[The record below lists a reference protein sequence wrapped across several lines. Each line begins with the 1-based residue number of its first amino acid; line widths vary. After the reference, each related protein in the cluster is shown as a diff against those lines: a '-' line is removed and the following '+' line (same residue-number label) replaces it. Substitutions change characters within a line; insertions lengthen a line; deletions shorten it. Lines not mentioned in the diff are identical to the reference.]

1 VGTGNNQ
8 LVYTFP
14 NSVSF
19 PNHLIAV
26 QSVNM
31 YYSWANINVSPLNN
45 YQFSFTWTS
54 AGVLTTYTL
63 SVPDGLY
70 EVADLNYFLQYEMR
84 KRGMYLINAG
94 GQPVYYAEFIVNPN
108 RYSVQINTFP
118 VPTNASFTFAAGV
131 WTGNAGTAYAG
142 WTSPVADIAGGLAT
156 FAGFPS
162 AAITPVITL
171 IGNFAAL
178 FGYVAGYAT
187 TTSATLNLSFNSST
201 SPNIQPNSSLYL
213 SISNISNKYANPSS
227 IIYNVTPNVGFGEQ
241 IQERPPEFGWN
252 KLLEGTYN
260 QLRVQLLGHN
270 FAPVQV
276 LDPNM
281 TIVLVI
287 KEDMEKTTSRN

>member
-1 VGTGNNQ
+1 MVATIVLNSTNIVGTGNNQ

-26 QSVNM
+26 QSINM

-45 YQFSFTWTS
+45 YQFSYTWTS
-54 AGVLTTYTL
+54 GATLTTYTL

-70 EVADLNYFLQYEMR
+70 EVADLNYFLQFNMR
-84 KRGMYLINAG
+84 KNGTYLINAS

-118 VPTNASFTFAAGV
+118 VPTSLPTGWTAPLADTAAG
-131 WTGNAGTAYAG
+131 
-142 WTSPVADIAGGLAT
+142 LAA
-156 FAGFPS
+156 FAGFPTTS
-162 AAITPVITL
+162 ITPVITL
-171 IGNFAAL
+171 IGNFAKL

-201 SPNIQPNSSLYL
+201 APNIQPNASLFL
-213 SISNISNKYANPSS
+213 AISNISNKYANPSS

-260 QLRVQLLGHN
+260 QLRIQLLGSDLS
-270 FAPVQV
+270 PVQV

-287 KEDMEKTTSRN
+287 KEDVEKTTTKN

>member
-1 VGTGNNQ
+1 MVATVVLNSTNIVGTGNNQ

-31 YYSWANINVSPLNN
+31 YYSWANVNTSPLNN
-45 YQFSFTWTS
+45 YQFSYTWTV
-54 AGVLTTYTL
+54 GTTVTTYTL

-70 EVADLNYFLQYEMR
+70 EVADLNYFLQYNMI
-84 KRGMYLINAG
+84 KNGTYLINASLEN
-94 GQPVYYAEFIVNPN
+94 VYYAEFIVNPN

-118 VPTNASFTFAAGV
+118 VPTSLP
-131 WTGNAGTAYAG
+131 AG
-142 WTSPVADIAGGLAT
+142 WTAPVANVAAGQAAFVGYPT
-156 FAGFPS
+156 T
-162 AAITPVITL
+162 AITPIITL
-171 IGNFAAL
+171 IGNFAKL
-178 FGYVAGYAT
+178 FGYTAGYAT
-187 TTSATLNLSFNSST
+187 TTSTTLNLSFNSST
-201 SPNIQPNSSLYL
+201 APNIQPNASLYL
-213 SISNISNKYANPSS
+213 SISNISNKYSNPSS
-227 IIYNVTPNVGFGEQ
+227 IIYNITPNVGFGEQ
-241 IQERPPEFGWN
+241 ILERPPEFGWN

-260 QLRVQLLGHN
+260 QLRVQLLGSD

-287 KEDMEKTTSRN
+287 KEDIEKTTSRN

>member
-1 VGTGNNQ
+1 MVATLVLNSTNIVGSGNNQ

-31 YYSWANINVSPLNN
+31 YYSWANVNVSPLNN
-45 YQFSFTWTS
+45 YQFSYTWTVG
-54 AGVLTTYTL
+54 AGPAVTYTL

-70 EVADLNYFLQYEMR
+70 EVSDLNYFLQYNMI
-84 KRGMYLINAG
+84 KNGTYLINAAG
-94 GQPVYYAEFIVNPN
+94 ENVYYAEFIVNPN
-108 RYSVQINTFP
+108 RYSVQINTFL
-118 VPTNASFTFAAGV
+118 VPTSLPTG
-131 WTGNAGTAYAG
+131 WTAPTGSVPDGTAAF
-142 WTSPVADIAGGLAT
+142 P
-156 FAGFPS
+156 GFPTVS
-162 AAITPVITL
+162 ITPIVTL
-171 IGNFAAL
+171 IGNFAKL
-178 FGYVAGYAT
+178 FGYVNGFAT
-187 TTSATLNLSFNSST
+187 TTSTTLNLSFNSST

-213 SISNISNKYANPSS
+213 SISNISNKYAVPSS

-260 QLRVQLLGHN
+260 QLRVQLLGHD

-287 KEDMEKTTSRN
+287 KEDTEKMTMK

>member
-1 VGTGNNQ
+1 MVATLVLNSTNIVGSGNNQ

-31 YYSWANINVSPLNN
+31 YYSWANVNISPLNN
-45 YQFSFTWTS
+45 YQFSYTWTVGS
-54 AGVLTTYTL
+54 TVTTYPL

-70 EVADLNYFLQYEMR
+70 EVSDLNYFLQYNMI
-84 KRGMYLINAG
+84 KNGTYLINAAG
-94 GQPVYYAEFIVNPN
+94 ENVYYAEFIVNPN
-108 RYSVQINTFP
+108 RYSVQINTFL
-118 VPTNASFTFAAGV
+118 VPTSLPT
-131 WTGNAGTAYAG
+131 G
-142 WTSPVADIAGGLAT
+142 WTAPVLSIPDAT
-156 FAGFPS
+156 AAFPGYPTVS
-162 AAITPVITL
+162 ITPIVTL
-171 IGNFAAL
+171 IGNFAKL
-178 FGYVAGYAT
+178 FGYVNGFAT
-187 TTSATLNLSFNSST
+187 TTSTTLNLSFNSST

-213 SISNISNKYANPSS
+213 SISNISNKYAVPSS

-260 QLRVQLLGHN
+260 QLRVQLLGHD

-287 KEDMEKTTSRN
+287 KEDTEKMIMK

>member
-1 VGTGNNQ
+1 MVATIVLNSTNIVGSGNNQ

-26 QSVNM
+26 QSINM

-45 YQFSFTWTS
+45 YQFSYTWTV
-54 AGVLTTYTL
+54 GTTVTTYTL

-70 EVADLNYFLQYEMR
+70 EVADLNYFLQFNMR
-84 KRGMYLINAG
+84 KNGTYLINAS

-118 VPTNASFTFAAGV
+118 VPTSLPTGWTAPLADTAAG
-131 WTGNAGTAYAG
+131 
-142 WTSPVADIAGGLAT
+142 LAA
-156 FAGFPS
+156 FVGFPTTS
-162 AAITPVITL
+162 ITPIVTL

-178 FGYVAGYAT
+178 FGYVAGFAT
-187 TTSATLNLSFNSST
+187 TTSTTLNLSFNST
-201 SPNIQPNSSLYL
+201 TAPNIQPNSSLYL
-213 SISNISNKYANPSS
+213 AISNISNKYAIPSS
-227 IIYNVTPNVGFGEQ
+227 IIYNITPNVGFGEQ

-260 QLRVQLLGHN
+260 QLRVQLLGHD

-287 KEDMEKTTSRN
+287 KEDPDKMKMK